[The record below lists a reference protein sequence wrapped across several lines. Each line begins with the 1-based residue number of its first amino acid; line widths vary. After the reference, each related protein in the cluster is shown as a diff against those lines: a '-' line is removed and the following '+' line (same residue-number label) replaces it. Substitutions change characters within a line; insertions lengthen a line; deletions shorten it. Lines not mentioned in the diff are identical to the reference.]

1 MAKVERIEQ
10 IVQPIA
16 ARHDCD
22 IVQITFRREPAGWV
36 LRTLIEKRGSDP
48 RKGSGIDHALCA
60 AVSRE
65 LGTALEEAEAIA
77 ETFVL
82 EVSSPGIERPL
93 TRLAD
98 YERFEGREVRI
109 ELSSPLGGRKRFNGM
124 IAGVHGDEVSLTL
137 SGGDTVSV
145 SFEKISKAHLV
156 FEKIEMH
163 CRAGEK

>member
-1 MAKVERIEQ
+1 MTKVERIEQ

-22 IVQITFRREPAGWV
+22 VVQITYRREPGGWV
-36 LRTLIEKRGSDP
+36 LRALIEKRCSDP
-48 RKGSGIDHALCA
+48 RKGAGVDHALCA

-65 LGTALEEAEAIA
+65 LGAALEEAETID
-77 ETFVL
+77 ESFTL

-98 YERFEGREVRI
+98 YERFAGREARI
-109 ELSSPLGGRKRFNGM
+109 ELSSPLDKRKRFNGT
-124 IAGVHGDEVSLTL
+124 IAGVHGDEISMTL
-137 SGGDTVSV
+137 IGGDTVHV
-145 SFEKISKAHLV
+145 SFEKIAKAHLV
-156 FEKIEMH
+156 FEKNEMH